1 MSTPWSEWV
10 GRSEVRR
17 DTVTTTP
24 AHALAATLD
33 HATFD
38 DARGAVIPGLWIWL
52 YFTPLAPMREVGPD
66 GHPKRGGF
74 LPPIEAPRRMWAGSR
89 CTFHAPLRLGQSLL
103 RTSTITAITEKAG
116 RAATLTFVTVRHV
129 VEADGAPLLEEEQDL
144 VYMPI
149 PERFEPPPPTP
160 APQAAYARAV
170 TVDPVLLFRFS
181 ALTFNGHR
189 IHYDRAYAMEV
200 EKYPGLVVHGPLQ
213 AILMFDA
220 ALAYAPGR
228 TPARF
233 EFRGLRPIFDFD
245 TLQVGGAPRAD
256 GGLDVFTFN
265 GEGALGARGV
275 VSFAE

>member
-17 DTVTTTP
+17 DEVTTTP
-24 AHALAATLD
+24 ARALAATLD
-33 HATFD
+33 HPAFD
-38 DARGAVIPGLWIWL
+38 DAPGAEIPGLWIWL

-89 CTFHAPLRLGQSLL
+89 CTFHAPLRLGQSLT
-103 RTSTITAITEKAG
+103 RTSTITAITEKVG

-129 VEADGAPLLEEEQDL
+129 VEAGGAPVFEEEQDL

-160 APQAAYARAV
+160 APPAAYLRDVA
-170 TVDPVLLFRFS
+170 VDPVLLFRFS

-189 IHYDRAYAMEV
+189 IHYDRAYAMET

-220 ALAYAPGR
+220 ALAHTPGR
-228 TPARF
+228 TPTRF

-245 TLQVGGAPRAD
+245 TLKVGGAPRAE
-256 GGLDVFTFN
+256 GGLDVFTVN
-265 GEGALGARGV
+265 GEGALGARGLV
-275 VSFAE
+275 TFAD